1 MYPKIGDIVRNNMA
15 SRNKYFE
22 KEKQWW
28 SRNFIYMG
36 VNGRFV
42 RAICLNGKIEI
53 ENQAFYKN
61 DLKNIDNNVN
71 FDVVGHSK
79 AFEMMKDELI
89 KEYDEIFIDTDCI
102 SPDNIGNDIHE
113 FLHGGDK

>member
-1 MYPKIGDIVRNNMA
+1 MYPKIGDIIRNNMA
-15 SRNKYFE
+15 IRNKYFE

-61 DLKNIDNNVN
+61 DLQNIDNNVN

-89 KEYDEIFIDTDCI
+89 KEYDEKSNDTDRI
-102 SPDNIGNDIHE
+102 SPDDIGNDIHE

>member
-1 MYPKIGDIVRNNMA
+1 MYPKIGDIIRNNVA
-15 SRNKYFE
+15 IRNKYFE

-42 RAICLNGKIEI
+42 RAIFLNGKIEI

-61 DLKNIDNNVN
+61 DLQNIDNNVN

-89 KEYDEIFIDTDCI
+89 KEYDEKFNDTDRI
-102 SPDNIGNDIHE
+102 SPDDIGNDIHE
-113 FLHGGDK
+113 FFTRRR